1 MQITKL
7 IITKIDTQVSRYDT
21 KKEKWVDLKT
31 PKVKKEILYKKDDV
45 YDAFELIK
53 DLEYWSNIADHQ
65 GTEIEITFKIA
76 KDY

>member
-7 IITKIDTQVSRYDT
+7 IITKIDTQVSRYDP

-31 PKVKKEILYKKDDV
+31 PKVKKEI
-45 YDAFELIK
+45 
-53 DLEYWSNIADHQ
+53 ADHQ
-65 GTEIEITFKIA
+65 GTEIEVTFKIA

>member
-31 PKVKKEILYKKDDV
+31 PKVKKDDV

-53 DLEYWSNIADHQ
+53 DLEYWHTIADHQ
-65 GTEIEITFKIA
+65 GTEIEVTFKIA